1 LFPFDVLADL
11 VSIGT
16 LLAFVAVCL
25 GIMIL
30 RVTTP
35 RAVRKFRTPWVW
47 FVAPAGIGVCGLMMY
62 SLSNDTWARLAL
74 WTAIGLVIY
83 FVYGYRHAAP
93 SKWKVSNE
101 P

>member
-1 LFPFDVLADL
+1 
-11 VSIGT
+11 
-16 LLAFVAVCL
+16 
-25 GIMIL
+25 
-30 RVTTP
+30 
-35 RAVRKFRTPWVW
+35 VW

-83 FVYGYRHAAP
+83 FVYGYWHAAP

-101 P
+101 S